1 MAKKPAELGTAAKLV
16 EVALSQIGIIEGP
29 KDNQT
34 KYGAFTGA
42 NYQPWCG
49 SFVMWCANQAG
60 VKLPANTVYTPS
72 GAAGFQKTK
81 TWQDAKDATPQPGDI
96 VYFDFPGDGVD
107 RISHVGIVIKDNGD
121 GTVTTVEGNTSG
133 TVGDQRNGGMVLKKI
148 RGYKK
153 NKGNVQIS
161 IVGFGRPKFPGPEKA
176 ATPKPEKVVDPAAY
190 PNDPIQPGEKGEYVK
205 VIQKALG
212 FEGKAI
218 DGEYGPVTKKAVVAW
233 QKANP
238 SYGEADGVV
247 GAKSFATLKRLANK
261 PASAVNPAAPTPVAE
276 KTTTPAK
283 KKNSSLPI
291 KNGKIT
297 TPYKK
302 KGSMWSKGYHTGVD
316 FAVPQGTP
324 ILAVANGK
332 IENASWGSAYGTHII
347 QKVEQGWVIYAHLSK
362 SLVKPGDKV
371 KVGQVIGKS
380 GNTGNSSGPHL
391 HFELRSNI
399 RWSAGTDLD
408 PSVTFNN

>member
-1 MAKKPAELGTAAKLV
+1 MAKKPAELGTPEKLV
-16 EVALSQIGIIEGP
+16 EVALREIGVVEGP

-42 NYQPWCG
+42 NYLAWCG

-60 VKLPANTVYTPS
+60 LKLPGSTVYTPA
-72 GAAGFQKTK
+72 GADAFKKAKSWT
-81 TWQDAKDATPQPGDI
+81 DAKDAKPMPGDI
-96 VYFDFPGDGVD
+96 AYFDFPEDGVN

-153 NKGNVQIS
+153 NKGNVMVS

-176 ATPKPEKVVDPAAY
+176 ITPKAEKAYDPAAY
-190 PNDPIQPGEKGEYVK
+190 PNDPIQPGEVGEYVK

-212 FEGKAI
+212 FTGKAA
-218 DGEYGPVTKKAVVAW
+218 DGQYGPVTKKAVIAW
-233 QKANP
+233 QAQA
-238 SYGEADGVV
+238 GHTADGVV
-247 GAKSFATLKRLANK
+247 DKVQFNKLKKLSEK
-261 PASAVNPAAPTPVAE
+261 PVVETAPVVT
-276 KTTTPAK
+276 TTTPAK
-283 KKNSSLPI
+283 KAVAPKDTGPTLPI

-302 KGSMWSKGYHTGVD
+302 KGAMWSKGYHTGVD
-316 FAVPQGTP
+316 FAVPQGTN
-324 ILAVANGK
+324 IIAVADGK
-332 IENASWGSAYGTHII
+332 IENANWGSAYGTQII
-347 QKVEQGWVIYAHLSK
+347 QKVPGGWVIYAHLSK

-371 KVGQVIGKS
+371 KAGQLIGKS

-391 HFELRSNI
+391 HFEYRDNI

-408 PSVTFNN
+408 PTKLFK